1 MFTDFKSSGTMFA
14 LAIIVVAFICV
25 QSLFFLKKAYSR
37 GKELGITTEKLKNTI
52 TSSALFSIAP
62 ALGIAVT
69 VLALATTLGYVLPW
83 IRLTVIGSISYETVA
98 AEAALKAADVT
109 SINNEAVFS
118 AVAWVMTLGSLLPI
132 ILVPL
137 LAKKIQKTVTGA
149 VSKNN
154 KWVDVISAAAFI
166 GIIAAFLSSGITGV
180 GSSKENIV
188 ADGSGVLSVT
198 AIVTSIIFMLTFS
211 LINKKYKKN
220 WIDAL
225 ALPVSMVLAIVI
237 VVAICIFAP
246 EVAQIEWRY

>member
-14 LAIIVVAFICV
+14 LALMVVAFIIV
-25 QSLFFLKKAYSR
+25 QSFFFLKKAYTR

-52 TSSALFSIAP
+52 TSSALFSVAP

-109 SINNEAVFS
+109 SIDNELVFS

-137 LAKKIQKTVTGA
+137 LAKKIQKTVSGA

-180 GSSKENIV
+180 GSSKEEIV

-225 ALPVSMVLAIVI
+225 ALPVSMVLAILV
-237 VVAICIFAP
+237 VVAICLFAP
-246 EVAQIEWRY
+246 EIAQIEWRY